1 VPKIHPSKDILSS
14 KSRLLEGRKVALG
27 ICGSVAAVKSPEIAR
42 ELMRHGADVW
52 ALMTESAQQLITPQ
66 LMEWATGNPVV
77 TELTGKIEHVSLG
90 RGPPGGA
97 DLVLIAPATANTI
110 GKMASGIDDTPVT
123 SLATT
128 AIGAGVPIVLVP
140 AMHGSMYEH
149 PIVSENLKKLAS
161 LGIKIVEPQIIE
173 EKAKIADTDAIVEAV
188 IALLG
193 KRDLKT
199 KRVLITA
206 GPTRSYMDAIRY
218 LTNSSSG
225 KMGFAFAREA
235 LARGASV
242 TVITG
247 PTSTPPPPT
256 SNTIRVSTTEEM
268 LDAVKSELQTK
279 NYDLLV
285 MAAAPLDFAVA
296 EKSNEKL
303 PSESPLTIKLVPL
316 PKILGEARRLS
327 KRLFIIGFK
336 AEYGLPPKE
345 LMSRARKRLTDS
357 GMNLIVANDLSRSDT
372 GFGVDTDEVYVLDT
386 KGLVAHI
393 PLSSKREIARKVLD
407 IFAERRKS
415 HGSQ

>member
-1 VPKIHPSKDILSS
+1 
-14 KSRLLEGRKVALG
+14 
-27 ICGSVAAVKSPEIAR
+27 
-42 ELMRHGADVW
+42 MRHGADVW

-97 DLVLIAPATANTI
+97 DLVLIAPATANTV
-110 GKMASGIDDTPVT
+110 GKIASGIDDTPVT

-161 LGIKIVEPQIIE
+161 MGIKIVEPQIIE
-173 EKAKIADTDAIVEAV
+173 EKAKIADTDSIVEAV
-188 IALLG
+188 IATLG
-193 KRDLKT
+193 KRDLKGIH
-199 KRVLITA
+199 VLITA

-225 KMGFAFAREA
+225 KMGFAFAKEA
-235 LARGASV
+235 LARGAEV

-247 PTSTPPPPT
+247 PTPIPPPT
-256 SNTIRVSTTEEM
+256 SNTIKVSTTEEM
-268 LDAVKSELQTK
+268 LDAVKSELTK

-296 EKSNEKL
+296 EKSKEKIS
-303 PSESPLTIKLVPL
+303 SESPLTIKLVPL
-316 PKILGEARRLS
+316 PKIIREARRLS

-336 AEYGLPPKE
+336 AEYGLPPEE
-345 LMSRARKRLTDS
+345 LMSRSSRRLTDS
-357 GMNLIVANDLSRSDT
+357 SMDLIVANDLSRSDT

>member
-1 VPKIHPSKDILSS
+1 MPKIHPSKDILSS
-14 KSRLLEGRKVALG
+14 KSRLLEGKRVALG

-52 ALMTESAQQLITPQ
+52 ALMTGSAQQLITPD

-77 TELTGKIEHVSLG
+77 TALTGKIEHVALG

-149 PIVSENLKKLAS
+149 PIVRENLKKLAS
-161 LGIKIVEPQIIE
+161 LGIKIINPQIVE

-188 IALLG
+188 ITLLG
-193 KRDLKT
+193 KRDLKSFN
-199 KRVLITA
+199 VLVTA
-206 GPTRSYMDAIRY
+206 GPTRSYVDAIRY

-242 TVITG
+242 TVIAG
-247 PTSTPPPPT
+247 PTSTSPP
-256 SNTIRVSTTEEM
+256 SNSNVMRVGTTEEM
-268 LDAVKSELQTK
+268 LGAVRSELQSK

-296 EKSNEKL
+296 EKSNEKIS
-303 PSESPLTIKLVPL
+303 SESPLTVRLVPL
-316 PKILGEARRLS
+316 PKIISEARRLS
-327 KRLFIIGFK
+327 KHLFIIGFK
-336 AEYGLPPKE
+336 AEYGLPSKE
-345 LMSRARKRLTDS
+345 LISRSSRRLTDS
-357 GMNLIVANDLSRSDT
+357 GMDLIVANDLSRSDT

-386 KGLVAHI
+386 NGLVAHI

-407 IFAERRKS
+407 IFAERRKR
-415 HGSQ
+415 